1 MFIIEVNHFQFHERT
16 LHIYKDIRNNI
27 YFVYVV
33 KYPMGVFLK
42 YLVIMKEVQFVIF
55 LNMLNF
61 NNTKVFLFPKC
72 VILKR

>member
-16 LHIYKDIRNNI
+16 LHIYKDIRKNI

-42 YLVIMKEVQFVIF
+42 YLVIMKEVQLVIF